1 MSFDGI
7 NNRLYFY
14 VEDTGIKSFNLDGSN
29 STTIELSA
37 VTFFAV
43 DGRNNLIYFYHN
55 PRDRLIIYDITN
67 NQQQE
72 VAALS
77 GVNSA
82 KDIDVHETSG
92 YVLFFIICHCF
103 R

>member
-7 NNRLYFY
+7 NKRLYFY
-14 VEDTGIKSFNLDGSN
+14 VENTGIRSFNLDGSN
-29 STTIELSA
+29 PMTIELST

-43 DGRNNLIYFYHN
+43 DGRNNLIYFYHE

-67 NQQQE
+67 NQQE
-72 VAALS
+72 DVATLS

-92 YVLFFIICHCF
+92 YVLF
-103 R
+103 